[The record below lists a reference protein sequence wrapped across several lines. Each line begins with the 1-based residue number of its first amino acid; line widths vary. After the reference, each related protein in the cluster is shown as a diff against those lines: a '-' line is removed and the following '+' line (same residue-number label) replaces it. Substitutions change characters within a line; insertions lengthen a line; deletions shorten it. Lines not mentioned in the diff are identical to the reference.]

1 MARRMEIRLAGT
13 GGQGMITA
21 GVLLAE
27 AAVRDGKEVVQS
39 QSYGP
44 EARGGASRA
53 EVIVSDHEIYYPKVI
68 DADILLCMS
77 QQACDRYADQL
88 KEHGLLILDEDHVT
102 RAPTTT
108 AMRASITAL
117 ARQVTGRQIT
127 ANVTAL
133 GLLVGLTE
141 VVSREALEEAVRD
154 RVPKGTE
161 ELNMKALAAGFE
173 EAERVRSASSLG

>member
-1 MARRMEIRLAGT
+1 
-13 GGQGMITA
+13 MITA

-53 EVIVSDHEIYYPKVI
+53 EVIISDHEIYYPKVI
-68 DADILLCMS
+68 DADVLLCMS

-102 RAPTTT
+102 RAPTTK

-117 ARQVTGRQIT
+117 ARKVTGRQIT

-141 VVSREALEEAVRD
+141 VVSREALEAAVRD

-173 EAERVRSASSLG
+173 EAERMRSASSSG